1 MEITLY
7 ILGALSVFCA
17 GAVVLSKKPLN
28 SAIWLI
34 ITFCLLAANYAM
46 LNATFL
52 AVLQILI
59 YAGAIMVLVI
69 FVIMLLG
76 PAADAKDTS
85 PMFSYL
91 FVMYLIACLAVGLGL
106 MFVSSNWS
114 LVTAREVAPLAG
126 IKEFGQLLFTKYV
139 FAFEL
144 VGALILAAT
153 IGAVLLAHES
163 KRKLPVGRGLRAKQ
177 MEGEN

>member
-7 ILGALSVFCA
+7 ILGALTVLSA

-34 ITFCLLAANYAM
+34 ITFCLLAANYVV
-46 LNATFL
+46 LNATFI

-76 PAADAKDTS
+76 SAADAKDSS
-85 PMFSYL
+85 PVFSYL
-91 FVMYLIACLAVGLGL
+91 FVLFLIACLAVGLGL
-106 MFVSSNWS
+106 MFISTNWS
-114 LVTAREVAPLAG
+114 LNASVEVVSPAG
-126 IKEFGQLLFTKYV
+126 IKVFGQLLFTKYV

-153 IGAVLLAHES
+153 IGAVLLAQEP
-163 KRKLPVGRGLRAKQ
+163 KRKLPAGRGLRAKQ